1 MAKANRGNLAK
12 LLAGQFCDRR
22 IVLNR
27 AKNSAVSAVE
37 IVNKRVYQHRDGS
50 CAVMVKLESGERIRV
65 TYQLV

>member
-1 MAKANRGNLAK
+1 MAKANRGNLVK
-12 LLAGQFCDRR
+12 LLAGQFRDRR

-27 AKNSAVSAVE
+27 DSDVTVE
-37 IVNKRVYQHRDGS
+37 IVDKRIYQRKDGS

>member
-1 MAKANRGNLAK
+1 MAKANRSNLVK
-12 LLAGQFCDRR
+12 LLAGQFRDRR

-27 AKNSAVSAVE
+27 DSDVTVE
-37 IVNKRVYQHRDGS
+37 IVDKRIYQRKDGS